1 MTTIA
6 QFGLGGLGRTQLDAF
21 TDLPGVEI
29 LAGADPFDDARES
42 FARDYGAVSHR
53 TYEGLLAE
61 HADELDAV
69 NVATPHTFHFE
80 QAMAALD
87 ADLSVH
93 LEKPMVTDLDDALR
107 LTEAA
112 AAVEPTVQVGYQR
125 HFDPRFRAMR
135 ETICSGAVGEV
146 VGANCFLEQDWIRPV
161 SDTWRTDP
169 SLSGGGQLY
178 DSGSHLLD
186 ALLWTTDTRPRS
198 VGAVVEANDADVD
211 VHSSLSLALD
221 ADGRSVPASVFVTGD
236 GPTGPDTR
244 EGLYIWG
251 TEGSV
256 EYGPDG
262 VVVRRKGGQTTWE
275 DVPEYEYPELERRKL
290 GAFVETVDG
299 ERANPVP
306 PETGLDVI
314 AVTEAA
320 YRASDGGETV
330 DVQRLVRDARR
341 AA

>member
-6 QFGLGGLGRTQLDAF
+6 QFGLGGLGRTHLDAF
-21 TDLPGVEI
+21 TDLPGVEV

-42 FARDYGAVSHR
+42 FARDYGAAGHR
-53 TYEGLLAE
+53 SYEGLLAE
-61 HADELDAV
+61 HAAELDAV
-69 NVATPHTFHFE
+69 NVVTPHSLHFE

-87 ADLSVH
+87 AGLSVH
-93 LEKPMVTDLDDALR
+93 LEKPMVTGLDDALR
-107 LTEAA
+107 LTDAA
-112 AAVEPTVQVGYQR
+112 ADTEASVQVGYQR
-125 HFDPRFRAMR
+125 HFDPRFRAVR
-135 ETICSGAVGEV
+135 ETILSGAIGEV
-146 VGANCFLEQDWIRPV
+146 VGANCFLEQDWIQPV
-161 SDTWRTDP
+161 SGTWRTDP

-211 VHSSLSLALD
+211 VHSSLSLSLERG
-221 ADGRSVPASVFVTGD
+221 GRTVPASVFVTGD

-244 EGLYIWG
+244 EGLYVWG
-251 TEGSV
+251 TDGSV

-262 VVVRRKGGQTTWE
+262 VVVRQKGGGTSWE
-275 DVPEYEYPELERRKL
+275 DVPEYDSPELERRKL

-320 YRASDGGETV
+320 YQASDGGRTV
-330 DVQRLVRDARR
+330 DVQRLLRDARP

>member
-6 QFGLGGLGRTQLDAF
+6 QLGLGGLGRTQLDAF

-29 LAGADPFDDARES
+29 LAGADPVADARDS
-42 FARDYGAVSHR
+42 FARDFGARGYRS
-53 TYEGLLAE
+53 YEELLAS
-61 HADELDAV
+61 HANELDAV
-69 NVATPHTFHFE
+69 NVATPHALHFE

-87 ADLSVH
+87 AGLSVH
-93 LEKPMVTDLDDALR
+93 LEKPMVTDLGDALR

-112 AAVEPTVQVGYQR
+112 AHADATVQVGYQR

-135 ETICSGAVGEV
+135 ETVQSGAIGEV
-146 VGANCFLEQDWIRPV
+146 VGANCFLEQNWIRPV
-161 SDTWRTDP
+161 SGTWRTDP

-186 ALLWTTDTRPRS
+186 ALLWTTGARPLS

-211 VHSSLSLALD
+211 VHSSLSLALER
-221 ADGRSVPASVFVTGD
+221 DGRSVPASVFVTGD

-244 EGLYIWG
+244 EGLCVWG

-256 EYGPDG
+256 EYGSDG
-262 VVVRRKGGQTTWE
+262 VVVRRRGSGPTRE
-275 DVPEYEYPELERRKL
+275 DVPKYEYHELERRKL
-290 GAFVETVDG
+290 GAFVDTVAG

-306 PETGLDVI
+306 PEVGLDVI